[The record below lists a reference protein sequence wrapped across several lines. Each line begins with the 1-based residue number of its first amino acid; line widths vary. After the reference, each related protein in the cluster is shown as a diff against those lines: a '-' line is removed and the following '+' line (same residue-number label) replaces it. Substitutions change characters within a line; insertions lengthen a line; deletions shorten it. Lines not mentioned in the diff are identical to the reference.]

1 MTECIRILDD
11 IFDAPGVDTLEG
23 VIGPLLAGARGGC
36 HFIHLPPRGYCEEHA
51 HATES
56 LIFTVR
62 GEWVLCSGGGRH
74 HMRPGS
80 LFWFGDGVAT
90 GYEVPFPEPATI
102 LIFKTHAP
110 DPAADFVDYL
120 EGMAAGLVADHDM
133 GVPFR
138 LDELPEDHPA
148 RLFAA
153 GLLVAGRAQ
162 QVHTRPGATSASWRM
177 TTRST

>member
-1 MTECIRILDD
+1 MTDGIRILDD

-36 HFIHLPPRGYCEEHA
+36 HFIHLPPGGYCEEHA

-62 GEWVLCSGGGRH
+62 GQWVLCSGGKRH

-102 LIFKTHAP
+102 LIFKTQAP
-110 DPAADFVDYL
+110 DPAADFVEYL
-120 EGMAAGLVADHDM
+120 EGMAAGLVADDDM

-153 GLLVAGRAQ
+153 GLLEAGRAQ
-162 QVHTRPGATSASWRM
+162 QVHSRPGATVGVDCG
-177 TTRST
+177 